1 MAGVSVTFISRE
13 PLEQAQ
19 HDIQQQRKAIKELT
33 DTSESL
39 RRQVRTLSG
48 QIDELKKALV
58 VIVNEVD
65 FHEHELADIS
75 DVETA
80 TLLPRVEQA
89 AERLDELD
97 FRCDES
103 NGRLQRARATGPTA
117 RRPGRHAR
125 PPPARHPG
133 AVPARGAGAAVAAAD
148 RLVAEGLAPAV
159 VRSDGHDQQRVPA
172 RHRPPA
178 RRVAAVRRRRAR
190 SGPAARA
197 HPGTRRRRR
206 ALAGHRLRAGGHR
219 ARGVRRRAV
228 PVDRAGRSRRSARD
242 DGTPSPRWSVC
253 PAPPTRS
260 RWPGSCG
267 TSTVGRRR
275 CSSSW

>member
-1 MAGVSVTFISRE
+1 MTFISRE

-33 DTSESL
+33 DASESL

-65 FHEHELADIS
+65 FHEHELADIT

-103 NGRLQRARATGPTA
+103 NGRLRELERQVQQLVAQVATPDLPQLGTPEPPQLA
-117 RRPGRHAR
+117 APERPW
-125 PPPARHPG
+125 PPPI
-133 AVPARGAGAAVAAAD
+133 V
-148 RLVAEGLAPAV
+148 
-159 VRSDGHDQQRVPA
+159 SW
-172 RHRPPA
+172 
-178 RRVAAVRRRRAR
+178 RRA
-190 SGPAARA
+190 
-197 HPGTRRRRR
+197 
-206 ALAGHRLRAGGHR
+206 
-219 ARGVRRRAV
+219 
-228 PVDRAGRSRRSARD
+228 
-242 DGTPSPRWSVC
+242 
-253 PAPPTRS
+253 
-260 RWPGSCG
+260 
-267 TSTVGRRR
+267 
-275 CSSSW
+275 